1 MLKFKK
7 VYAENYMSIS
17 KVELELDNQGLVL
30 IEGINDTNET
40 FQSNGSGKSTLLSTV
55 TYALYGATPSG
66 LKADAVINKE
76 VKKGLAVILE
86 FEKDGIPYRIERY
99 RKHKK
104 YKNLVR
110 FFQGE
115 NDLTQKS
122 VADTD
127 SKILDVFG
135 IDYLTYANSIMY
147 GQGNVEIFATATD
160 KGKKQILENLAD
172 IGVYRYAQDVAKK
185 RAQQANAQAEELNR
199 QYLAKKY
206 DRDNLTSLYMSALS
220 QYENT
225 AKLLE
230 RTKEELS
237 KAEEVVEERSKELD
251 YHTKQTTTEVAT
263 IREQMNK
270 LVSPENATEVDKKVD
285 EQYSNVTRLEQA
297 KQQNLATITKLQQD
311 LASVQTNTNCHL
323 CGALLSPEHREQELQ
338 RIQAEIV
345 EKQGFITKI
354 DSALA
359 VYTPLLEE
367 ARAEQAIMR
376 KAIQEYTGDYQRLSN
391 EINTLLGNLNTL
403 KNNLDS
409 AVREVD
415 SKQDMINQ
423 LKAVPKPE
431 YDKQTEKVLDEELA
445 KINEKIEE
453 LREEER
459 QYNIIAQEVFSN
471 KGIRS
476 EVLDLVTPFLNERAN
491 HYLSIL
497 SGSDIEI
504 NFSTQTEKA
513 DGSLSDKFDLE
524 VINGSGGNT
533 YQANSEGEKKR
544 IDLAISFAIQD
555 LVQSKANIAVNLGLY
570 DECFDGLDAIGC
582 ENVIRILK
590 ERQKNISSIFVIT
603 HSENLKPLF
612 ENVITVKKVLGNTA
626 LLESEKSK
634 A

>member
-55 TYALYGATPSG
+55 TYALYGETPSG

-230 RTKEELS
+230 HTKEELT

-338 RIQAEIV
+338 RIQAEII

>member
-230 RTKEELS
+230 HTKEELS

-297 KQQNLATITKLQQD
+297 KQQNLTTITKLQQD

-445 KINEKIEE
+445 KINENIEE

>member
-1 MLKFKK
+1 
-7 VYAENYMSIS
+7 MSIS

-225 AKLLE
+225 EKLLE

-297 KQQNLATITKLQQD
+297 KQQNLTAITKLQQD

-445 KINEKIEE
+445 KINENIEE

>member
-225 AKLLE
+225 EKLLE

-297 KQQNLATITKLQQD
+297 KQQNLTAITKLQQD

-445 KINEKIEE
+445 KINENIEE

>member
-445 KINEKIEE
+445 KINENIEE

>member
-1 MLKFKK
+1 
-7 VYAENYMSIS
+7 MSIS

-338 RIQAEIV
+338 RIQAEII

>member
-1 MLKFKK
+1 
-7 VYAENYMSIS
+7 MSIS

-445 KINEKIEE
+445 KINENIEE

>member
-1 MLKFKK
+1 
-7 VYAENYMSIS
+7 MSIS

>member
-1 MLKFKK
+1 
-7 VYAENYMSIS
+7 MSIS

-297 KQQNLATITKLQQD
+297 KQQNLTTITKLQQD

>member
-1 MLKFKK
+1 
-7 VYAENYMSIS
+7 MSIS

-230 RTKEELS
+230 HTKEELS

-297 KQQNLATITKLQQD
+297 KQQNLTTITKLQQD

-445 KINEKIEE
+445 KINENIEE